1 MFTSIFVRRFDLR
14 DYMSGVREW
23 MGSAEGN
30 DPFCIGCRSASQ
42 CRVERNEQF
51 GFVASAEG
59 VAMLGLVLKSTEH
72 ETMKHL
78 VRTSTSALKSFSIL

>member
-1 MFTSIFVRRFDLR
+1 MFTSIFVRRLDLR

-23 MGSAEGN
+23 MGSAKGN
-30 DPFCIGCRSASQ
+30 NPFGIGYRCASQ

-51 GFVASAEG
+51 SVVVSAEG
-59 VAMLGLVLKSTEH
+59 VTMLGLVLKSTEH

-78 VRTSTSALKSFSIL
+78 VRTTTSIL